1 MIKMMLDHFNN
12 PDTLFCAVVDLSQ
25 IISFIRCRKTERI
38 AETKGTREGKMGKKW
53 TLLNKNA
60 IRESLELNVF
70 TIKMRRK

>member
-38 AETKGTREGKMGKKW
+38 AETKGTREGKMGKKMNI
-53 TLLNKNA
+53 T
-60 IRESLELNVF
+60 E
-70 TIKMRRK
+70 